1 MFCTDIS
8 TLDINDVKSAVCS
21 EPDSPAAV
29 VDQMRGESES
39 LGNLSW
45 PSMKVEWNCCK
56 ANCLSWL
63 ARQVM
68 VGGGSLDWQTPP
80 QSSAALLLLLLL
92 CPPLLAPP
100 LYSYRQSSEDHRNKG
115 KTMGTT
121 IKIF

>member
-68 VGGGSLDWQTPP
+68 VGGGSLDEQTPH
-80 QSSAALLLLLLL
+80 SLLLL
-92 CPPLLAPP
+92 C
-100 LYSYRQSSEDHRNKG
+100 YSYSYSAHRYWLHHYIVIVRVLKIIET